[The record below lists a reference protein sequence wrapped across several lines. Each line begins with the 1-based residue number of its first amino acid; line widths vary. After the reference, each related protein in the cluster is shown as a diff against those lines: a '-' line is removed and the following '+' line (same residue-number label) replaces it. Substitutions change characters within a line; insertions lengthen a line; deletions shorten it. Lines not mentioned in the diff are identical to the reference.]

1 MGGGSFKRGECPSL
15 HAVCKWDRNAPPRL
29 QAGLAVR
36 LALGILP
43 TPAPIGVAQHTMDS
57 QLDQIRA
64 EAVAAITAAGDETAL
79 EQLRVK
85 FLGQA
90 GAVTVLSKGMKD
102 VPPADKPRIGK
113 LLNEVRTAVTAAL
126 DERKAALLA
135 NADKAAFAGVDV
147 TLPGTR
153 DALGTLHPITQ
164 LQDRAVAIFRRM
176 GFALADGPDIETEFH
191 CFDAL
196 NTPADHPARNEQD
209 TFYFTDGRL
218 LRTHTS
224 TVQIRTMEK
233 TAPPIRIIAPGAA
246 YRRDEIDATH
256 LAQFTQMEG
265 LYVDE
270 GVSVADL
277 KGTLEFF
284 FRELFGPDAEFR
296 FRPHFFP
303 FTEPSYEVDI
313 KAAALGG
320 KWLEIAGCGM
330 VDPAVFQAVNG
341 KRGDT
346 AFDPEKYT
354 GFAFGFGLD
363 RLSMILSTVPD
374 IRYFTGNDQRFLGQ
388 F

>member
-1 MGGGSFKRGECPSL
+1 
-15 HAVCKWDRNAPPRL
+15 
-29 QAGLAVR
+29 
-36 LALGILP
+36 
-43 TPAPIGVAQHTMDS
+43 MDS
-57 QLDQIRA
+57 QLEDLRA
-64 EAVAAITAAGDETAL
+64 TAAAAIAAAADEGVL

-85 FLGQA
+85 YLGQS
-90 GAVTVLSKGMKD
+90 GAFTALSKGMKD
-102 VPPADKPRIGK
+102 VPKDDKPRLGK
-113 LLNEVRTAVTAAL
+113 LLNEVRAAMTAAL

-135 NADKAAFAGVDV
+135 ESDKAAFAGIDV
-147 TLPGTR
+147 TLPGTAHR
-153 DALGTLHPITQ
+153 AGTLHPIAH
-164 LQDRAVAIFRRM
+164 LLDRAVAIFRRM

-209 TFYFTDGRL
+209 TFYFADGRL

-233 TAPPIRIIAPGAA
+233 AAPPVRIIAPGAA

-256 LAQFTQMEG
+256 LAQFTQLEG

-277 KGTLEFF
+277 KGTLEFS
-284 FRELFGPDAEFR
+284 FRELFGSDAQFR

-313 KAAALGG
+313 KATALGAADR
-320 KWLEIAGCGM
+320 WLEIAGCGM
-330 VDPAVFQAVNG
+330 VDPAVFEAMNAR
-341 KRGDT
+341 RGDL
-346 AFDPEKYT
+346 AYDPERCT

-363 RLSMILSTVPD
+363 RLAMIMAGVPD
-374 IRYFTGNDQRFLGQ
+374 IRYFTDNDQRFLAQ